1 MRDFFARGAASVG
14 ERAAP
19 PKAFVHTS
27 HTRRIYAALR
37 LVHEQGGIGAIY
49 GDPGTGKTV
58 AFLAYRQE
66 CPASVLLTASPA
78 VRSPR
83 SVMLRLLRALRRGT
97 TGGLSA
103 LVSAAEFHLA
113 RSNRLLIVDE
123 AQHLTNE
130 SIDLLRCLV
139 DATEIRLVFGGN
151 NTVWDRFHAKGGIP
165 FEQLTSRVT
174 VRLHLDATRMTRE
187 DVEVVVRHALGGA
200 PRDCVDWFF
209 ARAPHQVGHYRFIV
223 NHCRLARQLAQGKAV
238 TAEHL
243 ETAGRMME

>member
-1 MRDFFARGAASVG
+1 M
-14 ERAAP
+14 
-19 PKAFVHTS
+19 
-27 HTRRIYAALR
+27 
-37 LVHEQGGIGAIY
+37 HEQGGIGAIY

-58 AFLAYRQE
+58 TFLAYRGDH
-66 CPASVLLTASPA
+66 PAALLITASPA

-83 SVMLRLLRALRRGT
+83 SILIRILRALKRGSA
-97 TGGLSA
+97 GGVAA

-130 SIDLLRCLV
+130 AIDLLRCLV
-139 DATEIRLVFGGN
+139 DAAGVRLVFGGN

-165 FEQLTSRVT
+165 FEQLISRVT
-174 VRLHLDATRMTRE
+174 VRLHLDATRMTRK
-187 DVEVVVRHALGGA
+187 DVEVVVSQALNDA
-200 PRDCVDWFF
+200 SREHVDWFLE
-209 ARAPHQVGHYRFIV
+209 RAPHQVGHYRFIV

-243 ETAGRMME
+243 EMAGRTME